1 MTLKTSMRS
10 MKKTLVLIAV
20 ATGLTLSAA
29 PALASGGGGHPL
41 RNGGFSFDG
50 PFGTFNQ
57 GQLQRGY
64 KVYREVCSSC
74 HSMKL
79 VSFRNLG
86 DKGGPFY
93 NEKYPNSNDN
103 PWVKAIAKE
112 FEVADI
118 DSETGDAIKRPAT
131 SADRFP
137 SPFPNEA
144 AARASNGGAFPP
156 DMSLLA
162 KARTGGPDYIHAI
175 VTGYKN
181 PPAGLKV
188 GPGQHY
194 NPYMPGD
201 LAAYWSGDHAHVPP
215 GGFIAMAPPL
225 TEGGMTFDD
234 GTKATIDQQARDVS
248 AFLMWAAEPKL
259 EERKQTGFAVMIYL
273 ILFAGLLYASYRKV
287 WKNES
292 H

>member
-1 MTLKTSMRS
+1 MLRKLS
-10 MKKTLVLIAV
+10 VIAAV
-20 ATGLTLSAA
+20 AGLMASFAAA
-29 PALASGGGGHPL
+29 PALAAGHPL
-41 RNGGFSFDG
+41 EPEKIHWSFNG
-50 PFGTFNQ
+50 PFGKFDQ
-57 GQLQRGY
+57 AQLQRGY

-201 LAAYWSGDHAHVPP
+201 LAAYWSGDHAHIPP

-225 TEGGMTFDD
+225 TEGGVTFDD
-234 GTKATIDQQARDVS
+234 GTKATVDQQARDVS

>member
-1 MTLKTSMRS
+1 MLRKLS
-10 MKKTLVLIAV
+10 IIAAV
-20 ATGLTLSAA
+20 AGLAFAGQAFAA
-29 PALASGGGGHPL
+29 GHPL
-41 RNGGFSFDG
+41 PPKDVKWSFEG
-50 PFGTFNQ
+50 PFGKFDQ
-57 GQLQRGY
+57 AQLQRGY

-93 NEKYPNSNDN
+93 NDKYKNANDN
-103 PWVKAIAKE
+103 PWVKAIAKDY
-112 FEVADI
+112 EVADI
-118 DSETGDAIKRPAT
+118 DSETGDPIKRPAT

-137 SPFPNEA
+137 SPYANEV
-144 AARASNGGAFPP
+144 AARGANGGALPP

-162 KARTGGPDYIHAI
+162 KARSGGPDYIYSI
-175 VTGYKN
+175 LIGYVE

-201 LAAYWSGDHAHVPP
+201 LTAYWSGSHESVPA
-215 GGFIAMAPPL
+215 GGFIAMAQPL
-225 TEGGMTFDD
+225 KDGQVTFDD
-234 GTKATIDQQARDVS
+234 GTKSTLDQQAKDVS

-259 EERKQTGFAVMIYL
+259 EERKQTGFAVIIYL
-273 ILFAGLLYASYRKV
+273 LLLSGLLYASYKRV
-287 WKNES
+287 WRNES